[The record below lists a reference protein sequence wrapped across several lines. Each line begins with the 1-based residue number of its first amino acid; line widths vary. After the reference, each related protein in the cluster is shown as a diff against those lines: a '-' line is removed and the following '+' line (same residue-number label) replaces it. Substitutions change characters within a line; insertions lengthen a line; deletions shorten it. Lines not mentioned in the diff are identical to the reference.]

1 MGYCNS
7 DLVTFNKFT
16 KTQNNV
22 LDKEAGVKDN
32 FAAEVQIEESLHNR
46 KKYKEKKP
54 NQSITF

>member
-1 MGYCNS
+1 MGYCKS

-54 NQSITF
+54 N

>member
-7 DLVTFNKFT
+7 DLVTFSKFT

-32 FAAEVQIEESLHNR
+32 FAAEV
-46 KKYKEKKP
+46 
-54 NQSITF
+54 